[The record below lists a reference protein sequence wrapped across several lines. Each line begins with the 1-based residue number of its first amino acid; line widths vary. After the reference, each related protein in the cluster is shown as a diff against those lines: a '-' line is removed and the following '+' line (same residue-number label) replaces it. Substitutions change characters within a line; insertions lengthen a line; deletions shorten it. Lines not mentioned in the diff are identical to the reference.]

1 MDLIFAEDDHI
12 YRHGEGGEILPSATE
27 ILKAEGYTDPT
38 WWTSEGCIR
47 GTYVHKMV
55 YLHNVGDLDVDNLD
69 PQLQGRY
76 AAYLLFLKETGFQI
90 LDSETMVHSHTY
102 RYAGRYDI
110 RGRFPNRLF
119 PAVVDTKSG
128 GVEPS
133 VALQLGLYT
142 SCLDGPHE
150 RVSLQLKDNGKYVL
164 KWWSDRSDIGVA
176 LGAVA
181 GFHWKNNNLK
191 RR

>member
-1 MDLIFAEDDHI
+1 MELTFDEIEHR
-12 YRHGEGGEILPSATE
+12 YYHGEELYPSATG
-27 ILKAEGYTDPT
+27 ILADEGYTDPT
-38 WWTSEGCIR
+38 WWTSEGRIR

-55 YLHNVGDLDVDNLD
+55 WLHNIGDLDVDGLD
-69 PQLQGRY
+69 PQLKGRY
-76 AAYLLFLKETGFQI
+76 EAYLLFLRESGFII

-102 RYAGRYDI
+102 RFAGRYDI
-110 RGRFPNRLF
+110 RGRFPNRPL
-119 PAVVDTKSG
+119 PAIVDIKSG

-133 VALQLGLYT
+133 VALQLCLYT
-142 SCLDGPHE
+142 SCLDEAHE

-164 KWWSDRSDIGVA
+164 KWWTDRADIGVA

-181 GFHWKNNNLK
+181 GWHWKKNNI